1 LKFKS
6 TYSITILKLGF
17 ICLCLFWIYRQINIE
32 KFYHVLSGV
41 SLSWL
46 FIAILLQHSTQMIS
60 AKRSQFYIENYG
72 LKLRLPFVMALYYV
86 GSFFNIILPGGIG
99 GDGYKI
105 LKLKN
110 KFSLSKTTGF
120 RIALYERV
128 NGFYA
133 LVIYLFII
141 ALCSSFAKIPMAQP
155 LLFTLLLLTTPLY
168 IFGIKYVLKDKLQ
181 VAFKAAIKYSFP
193 AQALQLLVGYALIQ
207 TLNSHLTLED
217 SLNFYTLYILSTI
230 MALIPISIGGVGL
243 RELTFFYGISF
254 LENPQLQIIGLAFA
268 TLVFVSYVL
277 MAIIGLPLFFILD
290 KIKAS

>member
-1 LKFKS
+1 
-6 TYSITILKLGF
+6 
-17 ICLCLFWIYRQINIE
+17 
-32 KFYHVLSGV
+32 
-41 SLSWL
+41 
-46 FIAILLQHSTQMIS
+46 MIS